1 LYETAEKVESF
12 RDGSGLPACGFCSC
26 WPVLYSPLDG
36 LRSQKPIKG
45 VMVIA
50 SESAGFK
57 KVLSAGV
64 VLQVFLS
71 SLV

>member
-1 LYETAEKVESF
+1 M
-12 RDGSGLPACGFCSC
+12 
-26 WPVLYSPLDG
+26 LYSPLDG

>member
-1 LYETAEKVESF
+1 M
-12 RDGSGLPACGFCSC
+12 
-26 WPVLYSPLDG
+26 LYSPLDG

-45 VMVIA
+45 VIARA

-57 KVLSAGV
+57 KVLSTAV
-64 VLQVFLS
+64 ILQVFLS

>member
-1 LYETAEKVESF
+1 MLNLPLN
-12 RDGSGLPACGFCSC
+12 GLQSGE
-26 WPVLYSPLDG
+26 
-36 LRSQKPIKG
+36 PIKG
-45 VMVIA
+45 VIARA

-64 VLQVFLS
+64 VLLIFLS

>member
-1 LYETAEKVESF
+1 MERITSLWFLFLLACVILAIRWASESE
-12 RDGSGLPACGFCSC
+12 A
-26 WPVLYSPLDG
+26 Y
-36 LRSQKPIKG
+36 KG

-64 VLQVFLS
+64 FCRFFLVLLFDFDSQKE
-71 SLV
+71 

>member
-1 LYETAEKVESF
+1 M
-12 RDGSGLPACGFCSC
+12 
-26 WPVLYSPLDG
+26 LYSPLDG
-36 LRSQKPIKG
+36 LRSREPIKEVI
-45 VMVIA
+45 VMV

>member
-1 LYETAEKVESF
+1 M
-12 RDGSGLPACGFCSC
+12 
-26 WPVLYSPLDG
+26 LYSPLDG

-57 KVLSAGV
+57 KVLSASV
-64 VLQVFLS
+64 VLQVFVIS
-71 SLV
+71 VV